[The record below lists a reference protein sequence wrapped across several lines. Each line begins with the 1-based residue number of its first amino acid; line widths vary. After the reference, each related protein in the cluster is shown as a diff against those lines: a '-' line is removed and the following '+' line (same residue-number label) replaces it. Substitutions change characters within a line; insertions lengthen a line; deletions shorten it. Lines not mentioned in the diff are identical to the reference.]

1 MKSTARTT
9 RLVKMAMMVAIS
21 CVLLLVVRIQYPLA
35 PFLVYDPAD
44 VPIFITTFAFGPA
57 AGMLVTV
64 VVSLLQA
71 FVLGGDGIYGCLMHI
86 IATGTFVII
95 AGNLYK
101 RNKTRKGAL
110 KSMIIGVI
118 AWVIMMCVANYF
130 ITPLFMGVTR
140 QVVLGMILPIIIPFN
155 LLKAGINSAITFVL
169 YKRISGFMHK
179 NS

>member
-1 MKSTARTT
+1 MKSTVRTT
-9 RLVKMAMMVAIS
+9 RLVKMAMMVAVS
-21 CVLLLVVRIQYPLA
+21 CVLLLLIRIQFPPA

-101 RNKTRKGAL
+101 KNKTRKGAL
-110 KSMIIGVI
+110 VAMIIGVI

-130 ITPLFMGVTR
+130 ITPLFMGTTHE
-140 QVVLGMILPIIIPFN
+140 VVLGMILPIIIPFN
-155 LLKAGINSAITFVL
+155 LLKAGINAAITFVL